1 LEELTVQNKI
11 NDHPQTSDGQVSF
24 QFNNDQNM
32 KLIENA

>member
-11 NDHPQTSDGQVSF
+11 NDLPQTSDGQVSF